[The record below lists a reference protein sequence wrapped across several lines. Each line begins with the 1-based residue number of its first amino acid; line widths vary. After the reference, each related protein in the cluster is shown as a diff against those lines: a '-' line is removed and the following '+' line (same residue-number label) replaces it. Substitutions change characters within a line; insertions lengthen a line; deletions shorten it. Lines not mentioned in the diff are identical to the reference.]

1 MNNPYISYKVVGDTF
16 TYKRFNSDNVVVG
29 EEIPLFENGKISSI
43 AIQIVENVRQNK
55 NNIEIRKQDNK
66 TKQPIK
72 GKKITQQG
80 KSNTLKKL
88 EVRAKLST
96 ISSDADKEKIDTI
109 VKTISNEYGMTIEE
123 IAAIH
128 AELLAKE
135 IDDKDLINYSKKE
148 EQEKIIHPER
158 HIKLTLDEYK
168 VVEHFMNNLS
178 DMPEIEKKSLR
189 KKIDEIESKYSI
201 SFIQLRTIYKTEKY
215 NKREK
220 ESTQIEAVKKQV
232 KVSEIEKKKDN
243 AKKLIAQFPNDISN
257 NEITMRMD
265 EIERYLGIPKEDLFD
280 LYEAGKELKQRL
292 HTEKESAKDLFEKK
306 IADLTNE
313 EIENITNFLNTVPP
327 TPELFDTI
335 SDIKDK
341 YELNDKEIILAYS
354 IRKKQMNNSA
364 KHTVVVNPKLQIE
377 RTAKKLDDMILEL
390 KERELSDKELAIE
403 LNEMAKKYNISQLQ
417 MELLYKNAVINK
429 QKNTLS
435 DKLSKK
441 LTGRKVLSKKISTKD
456 ILQDKE
462 LDSSSSKAQLI
473 ESGLKLVIASKLE
486 DWKEMVEKNY
496 HNPVPIYTAIN
507 VMTILSN
514 SGGITQA
521 KREMEQSHNFNLNKN
536 EIIKLITE
544 YSPYGQEFA
553 KKTRK
558 YIMSKPERLKS
569 FVLDKK
575 ASFTKNKDEL
585 LEDFDTDEAI
595 KKLEELRNSIINPED
610 LGIDNVIEPPSPWK
624 TM

>member
-16 TYKRFNSDNVVVG
+16 TYKRFNSDNDVID

-55 NNIEIRKQDNK
+55 NSIVISKQDNK

-72 GKKITQQG
+72 GRKITQQT
-80 KSNTLKKL
+80 KSSTLKKL
-88 EVRAKLST
+88 EVRAKLRT
-96 ISSDADKEKIDTI
+96 ISSDANKDEIDTV
-109 VKTISNEYGMTIEE
+109 VKTISDEYGMSIEE

-128 AELLAKE
+128 AELLTKE
-135 IDDKDLINYSKKE
+135 IDDKDLINYAKKE
-148 EQEKIIHPER
+148 EQDKIIHPER

-168 VVEHFMNNLS
+168 AVEHFMINLS
-178 DMPEIEKKSLR
+178 DMSEIEKKNLR
-189 KKIDEIESKYSI
+189 KKIGEIEAKYDI
-201 SFIQLRTIYKTEKY
+201 SFIQLRTIYKIEKH
-215 NKREK
+215 NKKEK
-220 ESTQIEAVKKQV
+220 DRTQKEAFKKQV
-232 KVSEIEKKKDN
+232 KVSEIEKKKDA
-243 AKKLIAQFPNDISN
+243 AKKLIAQFPDDISN
-257 NEITMRMD
+257 DEITMRMD
-265 EIERYLGIPKEDLFD
+265 EIERNLGIPKEDLFD
-280 LYEAGKELKQRL
+280 LYEAGKELKQRIY
-292 HTEKESAKDLFEKK
+292 TEKKSAKDLFEEK
-306 IADLTNE
+306 IVDITTE
-313 EIENITNFLNTVPP
+313 EIENITKFLNTVPP
-327 TPELFDTI
+327 TPELFATI
-335 SDIKDK
+335 SDIKEK
-341 YELNDKEIILAYS
+341 YELNDKELILAYS
-354 IRKKQMNNSA
+354 IRKKQLSNSA
-364 KHTVVVNPKLQIE
+364 KQTVIVTPKLRIE
-377 RTAKKLDDMILEL
+377 RTAKKLDYMIQEL
-390 KERELSDKELAIE
+390 KERELSDKQLAEE

-429 QKNTLS
+429 QKNILS

-441 LTGRKVLSKKISTKD
+441 LTGRKILRKKTTTKD
-456 ILQDKE
+456 ILEDKE
-462 LDSSSSKAQLI
+462 LDSSSSKSQLI
-473 ESGLKLVIASKLE
+473 ESGSKLVIASKLD

-521 KREMEQSHNFNLNKN
+521 KKEMEQSHNFNLNKN
-536 EIIKLITE
+536 EIIKIITE

-558 YIMSKPERLKS
+558 YTMSKPERLKN

-575 ASFTKNKDEL
+575 ASFAKNKEEL

>member
-16 TYKRFNSDNVVVG
+16 TYKRFNSDNVVID

-55 NNIEIRKQDNK
+55 NNIVISKQDNK

-72 GKKITQQG
+72 GRKITQQT
-80 KSNTLKKL
+80 KSSTLKKL
-88 EVRAKLST
+88 EVRAKLRT
-96 ISSDADKEKIDTI
+96 ISSDANKDEIDTV
-109 VKTISNEYGMTIEE
+109 VKTISDEYGMSIEE

-135 IDDKDLINYSKKE
+135 IDDKDLINYAKKE
-148 EQEKIIHPER
+148 EQDKIIHPER

-168 VVEHFMNNLS
+168 AVEHFMINLS
-178 DMPEIEKKSLR
+178 DMSEIEKKSLR
-189 KKIDEIESKYSI
+189 KKIGQIEAKYDI
-201 SFIQLRTIYKTEKY
+201 SFIQLRTIYKIEKH
-215 NKREK
+215 NKKEK
-220 ESTQIEAVKKQV
+220 ERTQKEALKKQV
-232 KVSEIEKKKDN
+232 KVSEIEKKKYA
-243 AKKLIAQFPNDISN
+243 AKKLIAQFPDDISN
-257 NEITMRMD
+257 DEITMRMD
-265 EIERYLGIPKEDLFD
+265 EIERNLGIPKEDLFD

-292 HTEKESAKDLFEKK
+292 YTEKKSAKDLFEER
-306 IADLTNE
+306 IADISSE
-313 EIENITNFLNTVPP
+313 EIENITKFLNTVPP
-327 TPELFDTI
+327 TPELFATI
-335 SDIKDK
+335 SDIKEK
-341 YELNDKEIILAYS
+341 YELNDKELILAYS
-354 IRKKQMNNSA
+354 IRKKQLSNSA
-364 KHTVVVNPKLQIE
+364 KQTVIVNSKLQIE
-377 RTAKKLDDMILEL
+377 RTAKKLDYMIQEL
-390 KERELSDKELAIE
+390 KERELSDKQLAEE

-429 QKNTLS
+429 QKNILS

-441 LTGRKVLSKKISTKD
+441 LTGRKILRKKTTTKD
-456 ILQDKE
+456 ILEDKE
-462 LDSSSSKAQLI
+462 LDSSSSKSQLI
-473 ESGLKLVIASKLE
+473 ESGSKLVIASKLD

-521 KREMEQSHNFNLNKN
+521 KKEMEQSHNFNLNKN
-536 EIIKLITE
+536 EIIKIITE

-558 YIMSKPERLKS
+558 YTMSKPERLKN
-569 FVLDKK
+569 FVLDKR
-575 ASFTKNKDEL
+575 ASFTKNKKEL